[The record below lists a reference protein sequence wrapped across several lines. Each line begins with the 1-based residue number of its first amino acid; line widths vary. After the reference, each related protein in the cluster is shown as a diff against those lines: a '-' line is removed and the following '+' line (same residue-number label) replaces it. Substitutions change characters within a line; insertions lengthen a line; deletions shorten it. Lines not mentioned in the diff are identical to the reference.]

1 LNLEKKNETYIN
13 KIKEANKSIENS
25 AVEGESMTEMIK
37 KHMEGLSD
45 GFNKET
51 DLWKDLTEIVKN
63 SVGPGPDSNSNLT
76 IFNQY
81 YDYLATLTVE
91 QQGALANILLAI
103 VIFFCLITLISVFF
117 GEVLIT
123 YYNLEQRLPRLTR
136 IIKIRRTFQKYYFI
150 LNSLI
155 IFIVLLA
162 IIFINI
168 LTFIY

>member
-1 LNLEKKNETYIN
+1 MDTKENCNNYLDYIINDELLKTQIFARLNTLIELRKKNETYIN

-25 AVEGESMTEMIK
+25 PVEGESMTEMIK

-63 SVGPGPDSNSNLT
+63 SVGPGPGSNSNLT
-76 IFNQY
+76 ILNQY

-117 GEVLIT
+117 
-123 YYNLEQRLPRLTR
+123 LERC
-136 IIKIRRTFQKYYFI
+136 
-150 LNSLI
+150 
-155 IFIVLLA
+155 
-162 IIFINI
+162 
-168 LTFIY
+168 